1 MTVVARS
8 AEEILLGFARAL
20 RAAGVAVT
28 ADRERTY
35 LQAVATVG
43 LEDQAAVYA
52 VGRATL
58 CGSPSDLERHDLVY
72 AAWFGAQR
80 PGIAQRAPLRPPVSM
95 ADLQDGDAGEES
107 GDGDPEDVRAVASA
121 TEVLRHRDI
130 ASMSASE
137 RAALAGMFAALRPR
151 SPRRRTHR
159 LTAASRGRVDAR
171 RTLREMV
178 RRHGEPGPIR
188 YRRRAERARRV
199 VVLLDV
205 SGSMSAYTDALLRL
219 GHVWCRS
226 SASVEVFTVGTRLTH
241 VTRALQQPDPDRA
254 LVAAGQVIPDWSGG
268 TRLADG
274 VRAFLERWG
283 RRGMARGAVV
293 VIVSD
298 GWERGEPE
306 GLAEQMR
313 RLHALSHHVVWA
325 NPHRGHPAYAPVQQ
339 GIVAALPYVDTFVA
353 GHSMA
358 AFAELLEVVAD
369 A

>member
-1 MTVVARS
+1 MTVATRS

-35 LQAVATVG
+35 LRAVATVG
-43 LEDQAAVYA
+43 LEDQPAVYA

-58 CGSPSDLERHDLVY
+58 CGSPADLERYDLVY
-72 AAWFGAQR
+72 AAWFGAER
-80 PGIAQRAPLRPPVSM
+80 PGAARRAPLRPPTSM
-95 ADLQDGDAGEES
+95 ADLGDSGEGAAGEE
-107 GDGDPEDVRAVASA
+107 DLEDIRAMASA

-130 ASMSASE
+130 ASMSARE

-159 LTAASRGRVDAR
+159 LSPASRGRVDAR
-171 RTLREMV
+171 RTLREMI

-188 YRRRAERARRV
+188 HQSRTERARKV

-205 SGSMSAYTDALLRL
+205 SGSMNAYTDALLRL
-219 GHVWCRS
+219 GHVWCRG

-254 LVAAGQVIPDWSGG
+254 LIAAGQVIPDWSGG

-274 VRAFLERWG
+274 LRAFLERWG

-306 GLAEQMR
+306 GLAQQMR
-313 RLHALSHHVVWA
+313 RLHALAHHVVWA

-339 GIVAALPYVDTFVA
+339 GIVAALPYVDSFVA

-358 AFAELLEVVAD
+358 AFAELLEVVEHA
-369 A
+369 